1 MQERND
7 LMKIFSTLL
16 RILIAGVAFF
26 IFQTIASAIV
36 PIKATMP
43 PHTLLWVVVANLMNA
58 AALVLVAS
66 RSEWSGWR
74 LGVAISAIPIV
85 LGFTNMIEGAIFL
98 TNSGIDWPSI
108 IAQTVITYELAVPLW
123 ILLFSKRGEPGLE
136 TYHPMDSRPPGER
149 LWKFVVCDVSY
160 PVLYF
165 AAGTIIFPFVKDFY
179 ASQTLPPAGRLIA
192 MQLLVRGPIL
202 VGLCLLLLRLLRLP
216 RVSGALAVGA
226 VLALLNGVAP
236 LLIPNP
242 YLPDV
247 VRWAHLCEIA
257 SSNFV
262 FGGIVGWLWGRPNPA
277 ARALSQSQAA

>member
-1 MQERND
+1 
-7 LMKIFSTLL
+7 MKTFGTLL
-16 RILIAGVAFF
+16 KVLIAGVAIF
-26 IFQTIASAIV
+26 IFQMIAAGIV

-43 PHTLLWVVVANLMNA
+43 PHTLLWVVAANFMTA

-66 RSEWSGWR
+66 RSEWRGWR
-74 LGVAISAIPIV
+74 LGVAISTIPIV
-85 LGFTNMIEGAIFL
+85 LGLINMIEGAIFL
-98 TNSGIDWPSI
+98 TNSGINWPSI
-108 IAQTVITYELAVPLW
+108 IAHTVITYELAVPLW
-123 ILLFSKRGEPGLE
+123 ILLFAKRGESKGE
-136 TYHPMDSRPPGER
+136 TYHPVDSQPSSER
-149 LWKFVVCDVSY
+149 LWKFAACDVSY

-165 AAGTIIFPFVKDFY
+165 LAGTIIFPFVKDFY

-216 RVSGALAVGA
+216 RVSGALAVGV

-242 YLPDV
+242 YLPDP
-247 VRWAHLCEIA
+247 VRWAHLFEIA

-262 FGGIVGWLWGRPNPA
+262 FGGIVGWLWGRPGSA
-277 ARALSQSQAA
+277 ARTLSQSQAA

>member
-1 MQERND
+1 
-7 LMKIFSTLL
+7 MKIFSTLL
-16 RILIAGVAFF
+16 KVLIATVAFF
-26 IFQTIASAIV
+26 IFQMIASAIV
-36 PIKATMP
+36 PIKVTMP
-43 PHTLLWVVVANLMNA
+43 PHTLLWVVVANFMTA

-66 RSEWSGWR
+66 RSEWRGWR
-74 LGVAISAIPIV
+74 LGIAVSLIPIV

-98 TNSGIDWPSI
+98 TNTGIDWPSI

-123 ILLFSKRGEPGLE
+123 ILLFSKRSEPGPE
-136 TYHPMDSRPPGER
+136 TYHPVDSRPSGER
-149 LWKFVVCDVSY
+149 LRKFVVCDVSY

-179 ASQTLPPAGRLIA
+179 AGQTLPPPGRLIA

-226 VLALLNGVAP
+226 VLAILNGIAP

>member
-16 RILIAGVAFF
+16 RILIA
-26 IFQTIASAIV
+26 
-36 PIKATMP
+36 
-43 PHTLLWVVVANLMNA
+43 
-58 AALVLVAS
+58 
-66 RSEWSGWR
+66 
-74 LGVAISAIPIV
+74 
-85 LGFTNMIEGAIFL
+85 GAIFL

-216 RVSGALAVGA
+216 RVSGALALGA
-226 VLALLNGVAP
+226 VLTLLSSVA

-242 YLPDV
+242 YFPDAI
-247 VRWAHLCEIA
+247 RMAHLCEIA
-257 SSNFV
+257 SSTFV
-262 FGGIVGWLWGRPNPA
+262 FGAIVGLLWGRPNPA
-277 ARALSQSQAA
+277 ARA

>member
-1 MQERND
+1 
-7 LMKIFSTLL
+7 MKIFSTLL
-16 RILIAGVAFF
+16 RVLIAGVAFL
-26 IFQTIASAIV
+26 IFQTIAAAIV

-43 PHTLLWVVVANLMNA
+43 PHTLLWVVVANFMTA
-58 AALVLVAS
+58 ATLVLVAS
-66 RSEWSGWR
+66 RSEWRGWR
-74 LGVAISAIPIV
+74 LGVAISTIPIA
-85 LGFTNMIEGAIFL
+85 LGLINTIEGAIFL

-123 ILLFSKRGEPGLE
+123 ILLFSKRREPGLE
-136 TYHPMDSRPPGER
+136 TYHPVDSRPSGER

-165 AAGTIIFPFVKDFY
+165 IAGTIIFPFVKDFY
-179 ASQTLPPAGRLIA
+179 VGQTLPPFGRLLA
-192 MQLLVRGPIL
+192 MQLVVRGPML

-216 RVSGALAVGA
+216 RVSGALAVGT

-247 VRWAHLCEIA
+247 VRWAHLCEIT

-262 FGGIVGWLWGRPNPA
+262 FGGIVGWLWGRPGA
-277 ARALSQSQAA
+277 AAPMFSQSQAA